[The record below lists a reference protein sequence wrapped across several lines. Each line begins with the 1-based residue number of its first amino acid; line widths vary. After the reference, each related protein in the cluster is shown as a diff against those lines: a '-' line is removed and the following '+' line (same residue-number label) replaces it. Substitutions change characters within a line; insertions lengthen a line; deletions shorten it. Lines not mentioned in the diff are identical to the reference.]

1 MAIVYTLA
9 KVAFVAGQLVRLFA
23 TRYSLFAMATLPQ
36 TSSDIATLLDIMR
49 RLRDPNGGCPWDLE
63 QTFATIAPYTI
74 EEAYEVAAAIEDE
87 DWPALTDELGDFL
100 FQVVFHAQMAQERGL
115 FDFGD
120 VVAAITEKMIRRHP
134 HVFADMAGVDT
145 ADAQLR
151 AWEEH
156 KKKERGERAADAGLL
171 DDIPRALPALLRAL
185 KLQKRAATV
194 GFDWDSAPKVVEK
207 IAEEARE
214 IAEAR
219 QAGADPEKLE
229 EEIGDLLFAVANL
242 ARHLKVDP
250 EAALAR
256 ANAKFVRRFRFIE
269 RALDAQGKSLNEAS
283 LAEMEDLW
291 QHAKTMPQVADRQ
304 R

>member
-1 MAIVYTLA
+1 MN
-9 KVAFVAGQLVRLFA
+9 R
-23 TRYSLFAMATLPQ
+23 
-36 TSSDIATLLDIMR
+36 DIATLLDIMR
-49 RLRDPNGGCPWDLE
+49 RLRDPVGGCPWDIE

-87 DWPALTDELGDFL
+87 DWPALKEELGDFL
-100 FQVVFHAQMAQERGL
+100 FQVVFHAQMAAERGL

-120 VVAAITEKMIRRHP
+120 VVAAITDKMIRRHP
-134 HVFADMAGVDT
+134 HVFADMKGIDT

-156 KKKERGERAADAGLL
+156 KKKERGAKPARAGLL

-185 KLQKRAATV
+185 KLQKRAATA

-207 IAEEARE
+207 IAEEAHE

-219 QAGADPEKLE
+219 AAGADPQKLE

-242 ARHLKVDP
+242 ARHLKIDP
-250 EAALAR
+250 ESALQAA
-256 ANAKFVRRFRFIE
+256 NSKFTRRFRFIE
-269 RALDAQGKSLNEAS
+269 QELHKTGKTASQAS
-283 LAEMEDLW
+283 LDEMEALW
-291 QHAKTMPQVADRQ
+291 REAKAREE
-304 R
+304 